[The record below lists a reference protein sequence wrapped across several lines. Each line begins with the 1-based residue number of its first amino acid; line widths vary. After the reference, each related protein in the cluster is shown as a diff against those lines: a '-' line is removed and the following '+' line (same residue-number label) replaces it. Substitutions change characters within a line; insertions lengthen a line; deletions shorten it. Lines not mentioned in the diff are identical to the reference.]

1 MARKKKSENFT
12 LEEKLAALVNEITTT
27 EDRLREMRQQRK
39 ELEKQIE
46 DKKKDEIYR
55 IIVESGRSLDEVME
69 MLKAGN

>member
-1 MARKKKSENFT
+1 M
-12 LEEKLAALVNEITTT
+12 VNEITTT

>member
-1 MARKKKSENFT
+1 MARKKKSENLT

-27 EDRLREMRQQRK
+27 EDRFREMRQQRK